1 MKSAITFFLAIL
13 TVSAFAASNDSTN
26 YSVVKHSQATFT
38 TLDDTT
44 GLAIMPEGAAFISGE
59 SVLGLVKTESG
70 VITVIGQPTEDGKI
84 KGISISADGNTVFI
98 NASVVVIVRKTFA
111 SHAEANDALISGEE
125 YYLAGDRLTYHKP

>member
-13 TVSAFAASNDSTN
+13 IVSAFAVSNDSTN

-59 SVLGLVKTESG
+59 SIIGLVKTESG
-70 VITVIGQPTEDGKI
+70 VITVIGKPTEDGKI
-84 KGISISADGNTVFI
+84 KGISISPDGNSVFI

-111 SHAEANDALISGEE
+111 SHAEADAALLSGEE